1 MQQLISQL
9 EVPVKKFLALFTG
22 VLAVCGLSANPMGN
36 PADPVIYEDGISM
49 TGKSDMS
56 YRLGY
61 IGDFVMD
68 RKLRIKHQKDTK
80 TETAEKDFNGAELT
94 VNMYDRFDVF
104 GRLGYSSYNT
114 RWLSPLF
121 GTGTALRT
129 STRSDF
135 AWALGAKGVL
145 YQWDNTTVTVNGS
158 YAQGNAKVD
167 RVELTGTSIISGLS
181 SGLTHVTDLGVK
193 QRERKWNLGASVG
206 YQIENFSP
214 YVGLQ
219 YIKDKCS
226 FNHDGSIA
234 QLKNL
239 ARLENRKKIGGV
251 LGLGMTSGKK
261 ASLNIE
267 GRFLGEI
274 ALALTGQ
281 ARF

>member
-1 MQQLISQL
+1 M
-9 EVPVKKFLALFTG
+9 KKFLALFTG

-61 IGDFVMD
+61 VGDFVMD
-68 RKLRIKHQKDTK
+68 RKLRIKHQNNSK
-80 TETAEKDFNGAELT
+80 TEIAEKDFNGAELT
-94 VNMYDRFDVF
+94 LNMYDRFDVF
-104 GRLGYSSYNT
+104 GRVGYSSYNT
-114 RWLSPLF
+114 RWLTPDIAV
-121 GTGTALRT
+121 GTVGTTARVA
-129 STRSDF
+129 TRSDF

-158 YAQGNAKVD
+158 YAQGNAKLD
-167 RVELTGTSIISGLS
+167 RAETTGTTPGFVA
-181 SGLTHVTDLGVK
+181 HVASQNVK
-193 QRERKWNLGASVG
+193 QRERKWNLGASLG
-206 YQIENFSP
+206 YQIENMSP

-219 YIKDKCS
+219 YIKDKSS
-226 FNHDGSIA
+226 FNNNHVMIGTNNVM
-234 QLKNL
+234 LMRK
-239 ARLENRKKIGGV
+239 ENRKKIGGV

-261 ASLNIE
+261 ASFNIE

>member
-1 MQQLISQL
+1 M
-9 EVPVKKFLALFTG
+9 KKFLALFTG

-68 RKLRIKHQKDTK
+68 RKLRMKHQKDTK
-80 TETAEKDFNGAELT
+80 TEIAEKDFNGAELT

-104 GRLGYSSYNT
+104 GRLGYSNDNT
-114 RWLSPLF
+114 RWLTPDVAA
-121 GTGTALRT
+121 GTSARV

-158 YAQGNAKVD
+158 YAQGNAKVH
-167 RVELTGTSIISGLS
+167 RAETTGATALTSVDY
-181 SGLTHVTDLGVK
+181 LTHDVASQNVK
-193 QRERKWNLGASVG
+193 QRERKWNLGASLG
-206 YQIENFSP
+206 YQIENMSP

-219 YIKDKCS
+219 YIKDKSS
-226 FNHDGSIA
+226 FNRDNIMIGTTNTMLTR
-234 QLKNL
+234 Q
-239 ARLENRKKIGGV
+239 ENRKKIGGV
-251 LGLGMTSGKK
+251 LGIGMTSGKK
-261 ASLNIE
+261 ASFNIE